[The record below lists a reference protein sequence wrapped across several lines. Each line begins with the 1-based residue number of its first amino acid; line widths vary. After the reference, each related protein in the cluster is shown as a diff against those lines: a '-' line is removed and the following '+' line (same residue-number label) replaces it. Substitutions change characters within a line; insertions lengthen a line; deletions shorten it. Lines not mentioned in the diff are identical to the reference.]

1 MKRRINYPM
10 GTVSHATMNPEH
22 LIPAFLDELGYQ
34 AGKSR
39 KHAADRRFIR
49 EVNKRMD
56 AKDYYKSEEAD
67 YDLEELFDRL
77 DGYSAP
83 YFYFGAHPGDGS
95 DYGFWLTEDIED
107 VFDGLTVSDLAD
119 VPRDYA
125 GEVLLVNDHGNTSLY
140 AKARTQEPREIW
152 AIV

>member
-1 MKRRINYPM
+1 ME
-10 GTVSHATMNPEH
+10 TVSHATMRSED
-22 LIPAFLDELGYQ
+22 LIPAFLDELGYL

-39 KHAADRRFIR
+39 NHADDHRFIR
-49 EVNKRMD
+49 EVNKRMEAD
-56 AKDYYKSEEAD
+56 DYYESEEAD
-67 YDLEELFDRL
+67 YDLEELFTRL

-95 DYGFWLTEDIED
+95 DYGFWLSEGIEEA
-107 VFDGLTVSDLAD
+107 FDGLTVSDLAD